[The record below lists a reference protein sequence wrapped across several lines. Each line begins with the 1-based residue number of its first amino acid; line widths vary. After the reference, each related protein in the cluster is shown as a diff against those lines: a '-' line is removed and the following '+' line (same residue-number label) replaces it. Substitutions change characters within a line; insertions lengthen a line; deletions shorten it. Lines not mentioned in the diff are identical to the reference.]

1 MRRRRDEVAV
11 SRGFAPTVGRVCR
24 GGTRAGFTLVE
35 LLVVLAIIGI
45 LVAIIVPVTLGAR
58 RSVARMREVAALRA
72 VMVAWTA
79 YATDQKG
86 WVLPGYRS
94 GLPVRLPNGDPIPAD
109 AYGGD
114 VEIARRYP
122 WRLAP
127 YLGDDFR
134 ALYSGDHEAKLK
146 ELQNADPQQ
155 YYYFASLYP
164 SFGMNS
170 AWVGGDDARFPV
182 DATLP
187 NGAPNPLARA
197 CVTRLSAAK
206 HPESLMVFATARTDA
221 AQDGSGTIAEGFF
234 RIDSPYLVGAAPRW
248 TAPEYDPS
256 LPAAYGNLSARH
268 GDEVVLATVDGGVE
282 SLQVERLRDMRRW
295 SDVAT
300 GPDWYFGAP

>member
-11 SRGFAPTVGRVCR
+11 SPGFAPDLGRVCR
-24 GGTRAGFTLVE
+24 EGTRNGFTLVE

-58 RSVARMREVAALRA
+58 RSVARMREVTALRA
-72 VMVAWTA
+72 VMAAWTS

-86 WVLPGYRS
+86 WVLPGFRA
-94 GLPVRLPNGDPIPAD
+94 GLPVRLANGDAIPAD
-109 AYGGD
+109 AFGGD
-114 VEIARRYP
+114 VEIAKRYP

-134 ALYSGDHEAKLK
+134 ALYSGQHEAKLK
-146 ELQNADPQQ
+146 ELQNGDPAQ
-155 YYYFASLYP
+155 YFYFASLYP
-164 SFGMNS
+164 AFGLNS
-170 AWVGGDDARFPV
+170 AWVGGDESRFPV

-187 NGAPNPLARA
+187 NGAPNPLARL
-197 CVTRLSAAK
+197 CVTRLSGARR
-206 HPESLMVFATARTDA
+206 PESLVVFATARTDA
-221 AQDGSGTIAEGFF
+221 AQDGSGTITEGFF

-248 TAPEYDPS
+248 SAAEYDPAVPS
-256 LPAAYGNLSARH
+256 AYGNLSARH

-295 SDVAT
+295 SDAAT
-300 GPDWYFGAP
+300 GPGWYIGAP

>member
-1 MRRRRDEVAV
+1 MRRCRDEASV
-11 SRGFAPTVGRVCR
+11 SSRFAPHLRRVCR
-24 GGTRAGFTLVE
+24 PGTRSGFTLVE

-58 RSVARMREVAALRA
+58 RSVARMREVAALRT
-72 VMVAWTA
+72 VMAAWTS

-86 WVLPGYRS
+86 WVLPGYRPN
-94 GLPVRLPNGDPIPAD
+94 LPVRLPSGEAIPAD

-114 VEIARRYP
+114 VEIAKRYP

-134 ALYSGDHEAKLK
+134 ALYSGANEAKLA
-146 ELQNADPQQ
+146 ELQNGDPSQ

-164 SFGMNS
+164 AFGLNS

-182 DATLP
+182 DASLP

-206 HPESLMVFATARTDA
+206 HPDTLTVFATARTDA
-221 AQDGSGTIAEGFF
+221 AQDGSGTITEGFY
-234 RIDSPYLVGAAPRW
+234 RVDSPFLVGSAPRW
-248 TAPEYDPS
+248 TAQEYDPS